1 MLRQPVGVCAT
12 ICPFNFPGMIA
23 FWYLPYALACGNTYI
38 IKPSEKVPMTMQ
50 VIFQLIH
57 ELGLP
62 KGVINLVNGGKE
74 AVDALLDHPAIRA
87 ITFVGA
93 TLSISGAVPE
103 RVATTPTFLTQ
114 VATSFSNKLAPST
127 VGGMTLNIRFV
138 QHQGVDRGA
147 ATASVGLN
155 AMGGWVVHTVLL
167 VLFALAAGRSA
178 FGDVKLPNPE
188 ALLIGA
194 GVVCVLAVAV
204 LAIPSVRSM
213 MADKAL
219 PTLRRSVTGLRS
231 VLHRPAKVIELLG
244 GNLVVVLS
252 LLACF
257 VCSIAAFGGGLRLV
271 TLGAV
276 YLVGSSV
283 AMIAPTPSGL
293 GAVEAALVAGLVA
306 AGMEGSVAVPAV
318 FLFRVATFWLPI
330 VPGWLCLLWL
340 RRHGNV

>member
-1 MLRQPVGVCAT
+1 MADQSDPQGAGAHSGLEPVLRMSGKMLLMVVA
-12 ICPFNFPGMIA
+12 IVA
-23 FWYLPYALACGNTYI
+23 SVYALLPQLTDLRGAAEQVRQAQWGWAVLVVLL
-38 IKPSEKVPMTMQ
+38 VP
-50 VIFQLIH
+50 V
-57 ELGLP
+57 
-62 KGVINLVNGGKE
+62 
-74 AVDALLDHPAIRA
+74 
-87 ITFVGA
+87 TFVGA

-103 RVATTPTFLTQ
+103 RLATTPTFLTQ

-167 VLFALAAGRSA
+167 VLFAVGAGRSA

-219 PTLRRSVTGLRS
+219 PTLRRSATGLRS
-231 VLHRPAKVIELLG
+231 VLHRPAKVTELLG

-318 FLFRVATFWLPI
+318 FLFRLTTFWLPI
-330 VPGWLCLLWL
+330 LPGWVCLSWL
-340 RRHGNV
+340 RRHDNV